1 MTFSLFR
8 LGEDMLRLR
17 PYKNCDAK
25 YIVKWIK
32 DEFAFRQWCADRY
45 ESYPISAEDMN
56 NHYEQ
61 FAESDNFYP
70 MTAFDESGVV
80 GHMIMRFTDEANT
93 TIRFGFLIVDDNK
106 RGMGYGKEMLSLA
119 IKYSF
124 EILKV
129 KKITLGV
136 FDNNK
141 PAYYCYKSVGFI
153 DTTEDE
159 YYNIFGEK
167 WKCKEMEINS

>member
-1 MTFSLFR
+1 
-8 LGEDMLRLR
+8 
-17 PYKNCDAK
+17 
-25 YIVKWIK
+25 
-32 DEFAFRQWCADRY
+32 
-45 ESYPISAEDMN
+45 MN

-80 GHMIMRFTDEANT
+80 GHMIMRFTDEAKT
-93 TIRFGFLIVDDNK
+93 TVRFGFVIVDDNK
-106 RGMGYGKEMLSLA
+106 RGMDYGKEMLSLA

-136 FDNNK
+136 FENNE

-153 DTTEDE
+153 DVEIVEDG

-167 WKCKEMEINS
+167 WKCKEMAISN